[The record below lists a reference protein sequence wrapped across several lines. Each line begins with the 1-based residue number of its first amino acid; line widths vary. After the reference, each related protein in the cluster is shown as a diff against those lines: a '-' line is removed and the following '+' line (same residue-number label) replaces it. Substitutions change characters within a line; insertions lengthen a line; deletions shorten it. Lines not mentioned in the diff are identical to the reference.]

1 MISLIIANQISKDM
15 GLLMRPIRKEQWEYD
30 VKVQKYKDLR
40 EIVIALIQ
48 GGWQGELQELIDTAK
63 DIDNAIKNA

>member
-1 MISLIIANQISKDM
+1 M
-15 GLLMRPIRKEQWEYD
+15 GFLMRPIRKEQWEYD

-48 GGWQGELQELIDTAK
+48 GGWQGELQELINTAK